1 MSQENVEIVRGF
13 FDAAERSLRAWAAR
27 RDRSLVDAIK
37 KGDLPPETRAVL
49 DYLSPEM
56 EWNPVFSTETYRGQL
71 DIARGWEDLLEA
83 TADYHLALHE
93 AFDIDGDR
101 VFVSFGPSLEGRS
114 SGIKVDAAVF
124 GIVTIRNG
132 LITDLDEY
140 SDRREALEA
149 ASLSEQD
156 SDADS

>member
-1 MSQENVEIVRGF
+1 MRGQHDEIGRLWM
-13 FDAAERSLRAWAAR
+13 RLRR
-27 RDRSLVDAIK
+27 
-37 KGDLPPETRAVL
+37 GDLPPETRAVL

-93 AFDIDGDR
+93 AFDIDGAR
-101 VFVSFGPSLEGRS
+101 VFVSFGPTLEGRS

-132 LITDLDEY
+132 LITQMDEY
-140 SDRREALEA
+140 TDRREALVA
-149 ASLSEQD
+149 ADLSE
-156 SDADS
+156 